1 MPVMITADQPGM
13 TEDMYDGMASALLPL
28 LAQRPGFIAHA
39 AWPVAGGWQV
49 MEIWASEADH
59 DSWAKDVVLPA
70 MPEGIEP
77 PQLTVQPLRNVLT
90 VQWTAST
97 NSPQGTGDN
106 SPQA

>member
-28 LAQRPGFIAHA
+28 LAQRPGFMAHA

-59 DSWAKDVVLPA
+59 DSWAREVVLPA
-70 MPEGIEP
+70 MPGGVEP
-77 PQLTVQPLRNVLT
+77 PQMTVQPLHNFLT
-90 VQWTAST
+90 A
-97 NSPQGTGDN
+97 
-106 SPQA
+106 